1 MAWYAMSGD
10 VSRER
15 RDDDRLLALMRLM
28 GDPFRFLALIP
39 VAAIALSDED
49 NPHVKAAKREILLAI
64 KEELERELGETAT
77 SAPKR
82 KKIEVE
88 REPFLRIILG

>member
-1 MAWYAMSGD
+1 MGGD
-10 VSRER
+10 VSREM

-39 VAAIALSDED
+39 VAAIALSDEE

-64 KEELERELGETAT
+64 KEELERELGESVA

-88 REPFLRIILG
+88 RGPFF

>member
-1 MAWYAMSGD
+1 MSDD
-10 VSRER
+10 VGKKKL
-15 RDDDRLLALMRLM
+15 DDDRLLALMRLM
-28 GDPFRFLALIP
+28 EDPFRFLALIP

-64 KEELERELGETAT
+64 KEELERELGESITGT
-77 SAPKR
+77 PKR

-88 REPFLRIILG
+88 RSLS